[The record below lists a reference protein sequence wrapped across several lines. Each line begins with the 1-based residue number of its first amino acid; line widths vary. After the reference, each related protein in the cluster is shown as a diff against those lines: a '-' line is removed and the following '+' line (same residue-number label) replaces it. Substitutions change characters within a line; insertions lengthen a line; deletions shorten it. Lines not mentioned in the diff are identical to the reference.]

1 MPFNLKKL
9 TERRVELMTQLEN
22 MVKNCE
28 TETRAFNEEEQTRYN
43 EILAEVRSID
53 TTLDAADQGAALQ
66 QMERRAAGGQEEPR
80 SQEELETRAFECY
93 IRGIAPDVETRAA
106 TNMTVG
112 DNGAVIPTS
121 IANKIIEMVKEISP
135 LYHLSTHYDVGGT
148 LTIPSYDEST
158 QKITMAYATEFTAL
172 TSSSGKFTS
181 ISLGG
186 FLAGALTKISM
197 SLINNSKFDI
207 VSYVIRKMA
216 EAVSEWLENELI
228 NGTDGKI
235 EGVSKV
241 TAAVTAATATLMG
254 YINRPSAVYVSVVPA
269 AGTIAAGFSA
279 LAAYTYDYIA
289 GPSDISAEDA
299 TALAALVKERR
310 KLRYIGKA
318 VLPNTAADYEG
329 VINFVSAGIAAGGKT
344 AFSAAAYCSRIAGM
358 LAGTPA
364 QCSATYA
371 QLSEVT
377 GVTATENPDAAV
389 DAGKLFIIDDG
400 RVRKLSRAV
409 TSKVTIGDTEPEAL
423 KKIKMTAAIDLIRYY
438 AVSSVEDDYFGKCAN
453 TYDDKCVLLLALQD
467 YLKSLEDSKVLESG
481 SSGAV
486 LDADATR
493 KYLITAAGDDA
504 TEAER
509 IKKLSDNEVI
519 KENTGSKVFL
529 KLYGNIMDAMEDFAI
544 VFEVS
549 PSVIAA

>member
-1 MPFNLKKL
+1 MGLPELTFTLKKAA
-9 TERRVELMTQLEN
+9 
-22 MVKNCE
+22 E
-28 TETRAFNEEEQTRYN
+28 TVSTRISRGAVAL
-43 EILAEVRSID
+43 ILRDSKANGVHVVCQESDIP
-53 TTLDAADQGAALQ
+53 TTLGADNIAYIK
-66 QMERRAAGGQEEPR
+66 RA
-80 SQEELETRAFECY
+80 
-93 IRGIAPDVETRAA
+93 
-106 TNMTVG
+106 
-112 DNGAVIPTS
+112 
-121 IANKIIEMVKEISP
+121 
-135 LYHLSTHYDVGGT
+135 
-148 LTIPSYDEST
+148 
-158 QKITMAYATEFTAL
+158 
-172 TSSSGKFTS
+172 
-181 ISLGG
+181 
-186 FLAGALTKISM
+186 
-197 SLINNSKFDI
+197 
-207 VSYVIRKMA
+207 
-216 EAVSEWLENELI
+216 
-228 NGTDGKI
+228 
-235 EGVSKV
+235 
-241 TAAVTAATATLMG
+241 LMG

-269 AGTIAAGFSA
+269 AGTIAAGFGA

-289 GPSDISAEDA
+289 GPPDISAEDA

-493 KYLITAAGDDA
+493 KYLITAAA
-504 TEAER
+504 TMPPRQSA
-509 IKKLSDNEVI
+509 
-519 KENTGSKVFL
+519 SKSSAT
-529 KLYGNIMDAMEDFAI
+529 MR
-544 VFEVS
+544 S
-549 PSVIAA
+549 SRRTPAARCF

>member
-1 MPFNLKKL
+1 MP
-9 TERRVELMTQLEN
+9 
-22 MVKNCE
+22 
-28 TETRAFNEEEQTRYN
+28 
-43 EILAEVRSID
+43 
-53 TTLDAADQGAALQ
+53 
-66 QMERRAAGGQEEPR
+66 P
-80 SQEELETRAFECY
+80 
-93 IRGIAPDVETRAA
+93 
-106 TNMTVG
+106 
-112 DNGAVIPTS
+112 
-121 IANKIIEMVKEISP
+121 
-135 LYHLSTHYDVGGT
+135 
-148 LTIPSYDEST
+148 
-158 QKITMAYATEFTAL
+158 
-172 TSSSGKFTS
+172 
-181 ISLGG
+181 
-186 FLAGALTKISM
+186 
-197 SLINNSKFDI
+197 
-207 VSYVIRKMA
+207 
-216 EAVSEWLENELI
+216 
-228 NGTDGKI
+228 
-235 EGVSKV
+235 
-241 TAAVTAATATLMG
+241 
-254 YINRPSAVYVSVVPA
+254 
-269 AGTIAAGFSA
+269 
-279 LAAYTYDYIA
+279 
-289 GPSDISAEDA
+289 DISAEDA

>member
-1 MPFNLKKL
+1 MGLPELTFTLKKAA
-9 TERRVELMTQLEN
+9 
-22 MVKNCE
+22 E
-28 TETRAFNEEEQTRYN
+28 TVSTRISRGAVAL
-43 EILAEVRSID
+43 ILRDSKANGVHVVCQESDIP
-53 TTLDAADQGAALQ
+53 TTLGADNIAYIK
-66 QMERRAAGGQEEPR
+66 RA
-80 SQEELETRAFECY
+80 
-93 IRGIAPDVETRAA
+93 
-106 TNMTVG
+106 
-112 DNGAVIPTS
+112 
-121 IANKIIEMVKEISP
+121 
-135 LYHLSTHYDVGGT
+135 
-148 LTIPSYDEST
+148 
-158 QKITMAYATEFTAL
+158 
-172 TSSSGKFTS
+172 
-181 ISLGG
+181 
-186 FLAGALTKISM
+186 
-197 SLINNSKFDI
+197 
-207 VSYVIRKMA
+207 
-216 EAVSEWLENELI
+216 
-228 NGTDGKI
+228 
-235 EGVSKV
+235 
-241 TAAVTAATATLMG
+241 LMG

-269 AGTIAAGFSA
+269 AGTIAAGFGA

-289 GPSDISAEDA
+289 GPPDISAEDA

-529 KLYGNIMDAMEDFAI
+529 KLYDYMDQDKFDAMMDTYLAKRAKLPVDEWAT
-544 VFEVS
+544 EVWAAAYEAGVVNGTA
-549 PSVIAA
+549 PKGLVTRQEVIAMIARSK

>member
-1 MPFNLKKL
+1 MTTKPYEELYQFHVQPFVHATQMESLAAYAASKGFRGFKSMYKKYVESLKAQSGTLYIENVTQFTNQPLELNAGEWEADDLGIHKKNGFNDEIACPHPIMPVERLVNIDTGEEKL
-9 TERRVELMTQLEN
+9 QLAYRKGAVWRHLIVSKTVLASSN
-22 MVKNCE
+22 KVTDLAGSGIAVNSQNA
-28 TETRAFNEEEQTRYN
+28 RAFIQY
-43 EILAEVRSID
+43 ISD
-53 TTLDAADQGAALQ
+53 
-66 QMERRAAGGQEEPR
+66 MEN
-80 SQEELETRAFECY
+80 LNY
-93 IRGIAPDVETRAA
+93 DL
-106 TNMTVG
+106 
-112 DNGAVIPTS
+112 IPEKKS
-121 IANKIIEMVKEISP
+121 
-135 LYHLSTHYDVGGT
+135 
-148 LTIPSYDEST
+148 
-158 QKITMAYATEFTAL
+158 
-172 TSSSGKFTS
+172 
-181 ISLGG
+181 
-186 FLAGALTKISM
+186 
-197 SLINNSKFDI
+197 
-207 VSYVIRKMA
+207 
-216 EAVSEWLENELI
+216 
-228 NGTDGKI
+228 
-235 EGVSKV
+235 
-241 TAAVTAATATLMG
+241 TLMG

>member
-1 MPFNLKKL
+1 MNS
-9 TERRVELMTQLEN
+9 T
-22 MVKNCE
+22 
-28 TETRAFNEEEQTRYN
+28 
-43 EILAEVRSID
+43 EILDAVNARLLEKWPERTVYINVCPEDYERPSFWLEVTRDDRTPVTQRMTKRNVQIRLTLHDEADEHYDISWARLNNDVSACLKLMMQVLHVGARRLLPQLLQSMPRDVDRAAILVSTRISRGAVALILRD
-53 TTLDAADQGAALQ
+53 AKANGVHVVCQESDIPTTLGADNIA
-66 QMERRAAGGQEEPR
+66 
-80 SQEELETRAFECY
+80 Y
-93 IRGIAPDVETRAA
+93 IKR
-106 TNMTVG
+106 
-112 DNGAVIPTS
+112 
-121 IANKIIEMVKEISP
+121 
-135 LYHLSTHYDVGGT
+135 
-148 LTIPSYDEST
+148 
-158 QKITMAYATEFTAL
+158 
-172 TSSSGKFTS
+172 
-181 ISLGG
+181 
-186 FLAGALTKISM
+186 
-197 SLINNSKFDI
+197 
-207 VSYVIRKMA
+207 
-216 EAVSEWLENELI
+216 
-228 NGTDGKI
+228 
-235 EGVSKV
+235 
-241 TAAVTAATATLMG
+241 TLMG

-486 LDADATR
+486 LDADATC

>member
-1 MPFNLKKL
+1 MPKRTAYTSFAQ
-9 TERRVELMTQLEN
+9 ESD
-22 MVKNCE
+22 
-28 TETRAFNEEEQTRYN
+28 
-43 EILAEVRSID
+43 IP
-53 TTLDAADQGAALQ
+53 TTLGADNIA
-66 QMERRAAGGQEEPR
+66 
-80 SQEELETRAFECY
+80 Y
-93 IRGIAPDVETRAA
+93 IKR
-106 TNMTVG
+106 
-112 DNGAVIPTS
+112 
-121 IANKIIEMVKEISP
+121 
-135 LYHLSTHYDVGGT
+135 
-148 LTIPSYDEST
+148 
-158 QKITMAYATEFTAL
+158 
-172 TSSSGKFTS
+172 
-181 ISLGG
+181 
-186 FLAGALTKISM
+186 
-197 SLINNSKFDI
+197 
-207 VSYVIRKMA
+207 
-216 EAVSEWLENELI
+216 
-228 NGTDGKI
+228 
-235 EGVSKV
+235 
-241 TAAVTAATATLMG
+241 TLMG

-269 AGTIAAGFSA
+269 AGTIAAGFGA

-289 GPSDISAEDA
+289 GPPTSLLKTPRRLPRSSRSAASCAISA
-299 TALAALVKERR
+299 RR
-310 KLRYIGKA
+310 YCQH
-318 VLPNTAADYEG
+318 AADYEG

-344 AFSAAAYCSRIAGM
+344 VFSAAAYCSRIAGM

-409 TSKVTIGDTEPEAL
+409 TSKVTTATTEPEAL

-453 TYDDKCVLLLALQD
+453 TYDDKCVLLLAMQD

>member
-1 MPFNLKKL
+1 MGLPELTFTLKKAA
-9 TERRVELMTQLEN
+9 
-22 MVKNCE
+22 E
-28 TETRAFNEEEQTRYN
+28 TVSTRISRGAVAL
-43 EILAEVRSID
+43 ILRDAKANGVHVVCQESDIP
-53 TTLDAADQGAALQ
+53 TTLGADNIA
-66 QMERRAAGGQEEPR
+66 
-80 SQEELETRAFECY
+80 Y
-93 IRGIAPDVETRAA
+93 IKR
-106 TNMTVG
+106 
-112 DNGAVIPTS
+112 
-121 IANKIIEMVKEISP
+121 
-135 LYHLSTHYDVGGT
+135 
-148 LTIPSYDEST
+148 
-158 QKITMAYATEFTAL
+158 
-172 TSSSGKFTS
+172 
-181 ISLGG
+181 
-186 FLAGALTKISM
+186 
-197 SLINNSKFDI
+197 
-207 VSYVIRKMA
+207 
-216 EAVSEWLENELI
+216 
-228 NGTDGKI
+228 
-235 EGVSKV
+235 
-241 TAAVTAATATLMG
+241 TLMG

-269 AGTIAAGFSA
+269 AGTIAAGFGA

-289 GPSDISAEDA
+289 GPPDISAEDA

-344 AFSAAAYCSRIAGM
+344 VFSAAAYCSRIAGM

-409 TSKVTIGDTEPEAL
+409 TSKVTISDTEPEAL

-453 TYDDKCVLLLALQD
+453 TYDDKCVLLLAMQD
-467 YLKSLEDSKVLESG
+467 YLKSLENSKVLESG

-549 PSVIAA
+549 PSVIAT

>member
-1 MPFNLKKL
+1 MGLPELTFTLKKAA
-9 TERRVELMTQLEN
+9 
-22 MVKNCE
+22 E
-28 TETRAFNEEEQTRYN
+28 TVSTRISRGAVAL
-43 EILAEVRSID
+43 ILRDSKANGVHVVCQESDIP
-53 TTLDAADQGAALQ
+53 TTLGADNIAYIK
-66 QMERRAAGGQEEPR
+66 RA
-80 SQEELETRAFECY
+80 
-93 IRGIAPDVETRAA
+93 
-106 TNMTVG
+106 
-112 DNGAVIPTS
+112 
-121 IANKIIEMVKEISP
+121 
-135 LYHLSTHYDVGGT
+135 
-148 LTIPSYDEST
+148 
-158 QKITMAYATEFTAL
+158 
-172 TSSSGKFTS
+172 
-181 ISLGG
+181 
-186 FLAGALTKISM
+186 
-197 SLINNSKFDI
+197 
-207 VSYVIRKMA
+207 
-216 EAVSEWLENELI
+216 
-228 NGTDGKI
+228 
-235 EGVSKV
+235 
-241 TAAVTAATATLMG
+241 LMG

-269 AGTIAAGFSA
+269 AGTIAAGFGA
-279 LAAYTYDYIA
+279 LAAYTYDYIYYNQNHPYAAA
-289 GPSDISAEDA
+289 GPPDISAEDA

>member
-1 MPFNLKKL
+1 M
-9 TERRVELMTQLEN
+9 
-22 MVKNCE
+22 
-28 TETRAFNEEEQTRYN
+28 
-43 EILAEVRSID
+43 
-53 TTLDAADQGAALQ
+53 
-66 QMERRAAGGQEEPR
+66 
-80 SQEELETRAFECY
+80 
-93 IRGIAPDVETRAA
+93 
-106 TNMTVG
+106 
-112 DNGAVIPTS
+112 
-121 IANKIIEMVKEISP
+121 
-135 LYHLSTHYDVGGT
+135 
-148 LTIPSYDEST
+148 
-158 QKITMAYATEFTAL
+158 
-172 TSSSGKFTS
+172 
-181 ISLGG
+181 
-186 FLAGALTKISM
+186 
-197 SLINNSKFDI
+197 
-207 VSYVIRKMA
+207 
-216 EAVSEWLENELI
+216 
-228 NGTDGKI
+228 
-235 EGVSKV
+235 
-241 TAAVTAATATLMG
+241 
-254 YINRPSAVYVSVVPA
+254 
-269 AGTIAAGFSA
+269 
-279 LAAYTYDYIA
+279 
-289 GPSDISAEDA
+289 
-299 TALAALVKERR
+299 
-310 KLRYIGKA
+310 
-318 VLPNTAADYEG
+318 
-329 VINFVSAGIAAGGKT
+329 SAGIAAGGKT
-344 AFSAAAYCSRIAGM
+344 VFSAAAYCSRIAGM

-453 TYDDKCVLLLALQD
+453 TYDDKCVLLLAMQD

>member
-1 MPFNLKKL
+1 MGLPELTFTLKKAA
-9 TERRVELMTQLEN
+9 
-22 MVKNCE
+22 E
-28 TETRAFNEEEQTRYN
+28 TVSTRISRGAVAL
-43 EILAEVRSID
+43 ILRDAKANGVHVVCQESDIP
-53 TTLDAADQGAALQ
+53 TTLGADNIA
-66 QMERRAAGGQEEPR
+66 
-80 SQEELETRAFECY
+80 Y
-93 IRGIAPDVETRAA
+93 IKR
-106 TNMTVG
+106 
-112 DNGAVIPTS
+112 
-121 IANKIIEMVKEISP
+121 
-135 LYHLSTHYDVGGT
+135 
-148 LTIPSYDEST
+148 
-158 QKITMAYATEFTAL
+158 
-172 TSSSGKFTS
+172 
-181 ISLGG
+181 
-186 FLAGALTKISM
+186 
-197 SLINNSKFDI
+197 
-207 VSYVIRKMA
+207 
-216 EAVSEWLENELI
+216 
-228 NGTDGKI
+228 
-235 EGVSKV
+235 
-241 TAAVTAATATLMG
+241 TLMG

-269 AGTIAAGFSA
+269 AGTIAAGFDA

-289 GPSDISAEDA
+289 GPPDISAEDA

-329 VINFVSAGIAAGGKT
+329 VINFVSAGITAGSKT

-371 QLSEVT
+371 QLNEVT

-453 TYDDKCVLLLALQD
+453 TYDDKCVLLLAMQD
-467 YLKSLEDSKVLESG
+467 YLKSLENSKVLESG

>member
-1 MPFNLKKL
+1 MRYGTNTNLSSLLDQKVDIL
-9 TERRVELMTQLEN
+9 QLMHDEDSAAYAWTIRRTCPAYVETDIHDNLFSAAG
-22 MVKNCE
+22 
-28 TETRAFNEEEQTRYN
+28 TRARGAKITIRTDSR
-43 EILAEVRSID
+43 L
-53 TTLDAADQGAALQ
+53 TLHEA
-66 QMERRAAGGQEEPR
+66 MRW
-80 SQEELETRAFECY
+80 
-93 IRGIAPDVETRAA
+93 
-106 TNMTVG
+106 
-112 DNGAVIPTS
+112 NGKFLFLTS
-121 IANKIIEMVKEISP
+121 IE
-135 LYHLSTHYDVGGT
+135 LSEQRDRQELQAAVCESVT
-148 LTIPSYDEST
+148 LTAKPQARTGRD
-158 QKITMAYATEFTAL
+158 AL
-172 TSSSGKFTS
+172 
-181 ISLGG
+181 
-186 FLAGALTKISM
+186 
-197 SLINNSKFDI
+197 
-207 VSYVIRKMA
+207 
-216 EAVSEWLENELI
+216 
-228 NGTDGKI
+228 
-235 EGVSKV
+235 
-241 TAAVTAATATLMG
+241 
-254 YINRPSAVYVSVVPA
+254 NRPSAVYVSVVPA
-269 AGTIAAGFSA
+269 AGTIATGFGA

-289 GPSDISAEDA
+289 GPPDISSDDA

-377 GVTATENPDAAV
+377 GVTATENPDTAV

-438 AVSSVEDDYFGKCAN
+438 AVSSVEDDYFGQVAN
-453 TYDDKCVLLLALQD
+453 TYDDKCVLLLAMQD

-504 TEAER
+504 TEVER

>member
-1 MPFNLKKL
+1 MAHMSEFTFLSSDGQTALYAREYLP
-9 TERRVELMTQLEN
+9 EGEAVGIVQLVHGIAEHIARYDAFASFLAGHGYIVV
-22 MVKNCE
+22 MHDQLGHGKSAPDE
-28 TETRAFNEEEQTRYN
+28 AHLGFFNEENGWEKAVQDIR
-43 EILAEVRSID
+43 
-53 TTLDAADQGAALQ
+53 AL
-66 QMERRAAGGQEEPR
+66 
-80 SQEELETRAFECY
+80 
-93 IRGIAPDVETRAA
+93 
-106 TNMTVG
+106 
-112 DNGAVIPTS
+112 
-121 IANKIIEMVKEISP
+121 
-135 LYHLSTHYDVGGT
+135 H
-148 LTIPSYDEST
+148 
-158 QKITMAYATEFTAL
+158 
-172 TSSSGKFTS
+172 
-181 ISLGG
+181 
-186 FLAGALTKISM
+186 
-197 SLINNSKFDI
+197 
-207 VSYVIRKMA
+207 
-216 EAVSEWLENELI
+216 
-228 NGTDGKI
+228 
-235 EGVSKV
+235 
-241 TAAVTAATATLMG
+241 
-254 YINRPSAVYVSVVPA
+254 
-269 AGTIAAGFSA
+269 
-279 LAAYTYDYIA
+279 
-289 GPSDISAEDA
+289 DA
-299 TALAALVKERR
+299 TAAKFPGKPYFLFGHSMGSFLTRTYLIRFRTGLDGVVISGTGHQNPALV
-310 KLRYIGKA
+310 
-318 VLPNTAADYEG
+318 
-329 VINFVSAGIAAGGKT
+329 AGGKT
-344 AFSAAAYCSRIAGM
+344 TFSAAAYCSRIAGM

-377 GVTATENPDAAV
+377 SVTATENPDAAV

>member
-1 MPFNLKKL
+1 MKIEELITALRRLKVETGSLPCLGCGYEHGCSLHGCVIINEALERITMLKEHFSEESALKMAAQALETTPEALRQSAQFHAGDTVWVL
-9 TERRVELMTQLEN
+9 TRDEDGVPNDVDGYMLLAVAGNAVIVTSFVDDQDDLDSTLAYHIR
-22 MVKNCE
+22 E
-28 TETRAFNEEEQTRYN
+28 TAVNFDSD
-43 EILAEVRSID
+43 LAVFPLSDCYAVYE
-53 TTLDAADQGAALQ
+53 AARAAL
-66 QMERRAAGGQEEPR
+66 
-80 SQEELETRAFECY
+80 
-93 IRGIAPDVETRAA
+93 DVE
-106 TNMTVG
+106 
-112 DNGAVIPTS
+112 
-121 IANKIIEMVKEISP
+121 
-135 LYHLSTHYDVGGT
+135 
-148 LTIPSYDEST
+148 
-158 QKITMAYATEFTAL
+158 
-172 TSSSGKFTS
+172 
-181 ISLGG
+181 
-186 FLAGALTKISM
+186 
-197 SLINNSKFDI
+197 
-207 VSYVIRKMA
+207 
-216 EAVSEWLENELI
+216 SE
-228 NGTDGKI
+228 G
-235 EGVSKV
+235 
-241 TAAVTAATATLMG
+241 TLMG

-329 VINFVSAGIAAGGKT
+329 VINFVSAGITAGSKT

-371 QLSEVT
+371 QLNEVT

-409 TSKVTIGDTEPEAL
+409 TSKVTIGDMEPEAL

-453 TYDDKCVLLLALQD
+453 TYDDKCVLLLAMQD
-467 YLKSLEDSKVLESG
+467 YLKSLENSKVLESG

>member
-1 MPFNLKKL
+1 MGLPELTFTLKKAA
-9 TERRVELMTQLEN
+9 
-22 MVKNCE
+22 E
-28 TETRAFNEEEQTRYN
+28 TVSTRISRGAVAL
-43 EILAEVRSID
+43 ILRDAKANGVHVVCQESDIP
-53 TTLDAADQGAALQ
+53 TTLGADNIA
-66 QMERRAAGGQEEPR
+66 
-80 SQEELETRAFECY
+80 Y
-93 IRGIAPDVETRAA
+93 IKR
-106 TNMTVG
+106 
-112 DNGAVIPTS
+112 
-121 IANKIIEMVKEISP
+121 
-135 LYHLSTHYDVGGT
+135 
-148 LTIPSYDEST
+148 
-158 QKITMAYATEFTAL
+158 
-172 TSSSGKFTS
+172 
-181 ISLGG
+181 
-186 FLAGALTKISM
+186 
-197 SLINNSKFDI
+197 
-207 VSYVIRKMA
+207 
-216 EAVSEWLENELI
+216 
-228 NGTDGKI
+228 
-235 EGVSKV
+235 
-241 TAAVTAATATLMG
+241 TLMG

-269 AGTIAAGFSA
+269 AGTIAAGF
-279 LAAYTYDYIA
+279 A
-289 GPSDISAEDA
+289 GPPDISAEDA

-344 AFSAAAYCSRIAGM
+344 VFSAAAYCSRIAGM

-453 TYDDKCVLLLALQD
+453 TYDDKCVLLLAMQD